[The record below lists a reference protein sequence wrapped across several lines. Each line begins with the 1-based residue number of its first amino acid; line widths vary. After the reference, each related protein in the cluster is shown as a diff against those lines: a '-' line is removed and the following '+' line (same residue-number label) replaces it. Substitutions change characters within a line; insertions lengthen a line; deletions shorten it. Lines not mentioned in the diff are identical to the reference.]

1 MRSADYCPP
10 PERLCRSPSRGR
22 RWRTGKAGSAAA
34 AWPGITLACI
44 SAVLGACASAPEVV
58 TKSIAVAQQAAS
70 SAATTVAA
78 AVPVI
83 TEAPVAPE
91 AQRAFDAAR
100 ADLRAGRTAEAERG
114 FRDLAARHPQ
124 LGGAHAN
131 LGLILRNAGKHD
143 ESIAALEQAVKVSPK
158 QPVYFNQLGVSY
170 RHKGRFDKARDAYE
184 QALSLDAA
192 YADAHLNLG
201 VLLDLYLGDS
211 ASALSHYE
219 RYLELG
225 GDAAVGK
232 WVADL
237 KNRKPV
243 SVAQAVVKSGAKKE

>member
-1 MRSADYCPP
+1 MRSADCC
-10 PERLCRSPSRGR
+10 PERLRRSPSRGR
-22 RWRTGKAGSAAA
+22 RGRTGKAGSAAA
-34 AWPGITLACI
+34 TWLGIVLAST

-58 TKSIAVAQQAAS
+58 TKSVEVVQQAAS
-70 SAATTVAA
+70 SAVSTVAA
-78 AVPVI
+78 AVPVV

-100 ADLRAGRTAEAERG
+100 AHLRAGRMAEAERG
-114 FRDLAARHPQ
+114 FRDVIAKHPE

-131 LGLILRNAGKHD
+131 IGLILRNAGKHD
-143 ESIAALEQAVKVSPK
+143 ESIAALEQAVKASPK
-158 QPVYFNQLGVSY
+158 QPVFHNQLGVSY
-170 RHKGRFDKARDAYE
+170 RHKGRFDKARAAYE
-184 QALSLDAA
+184 QALSLDPA

-201 VLLDLYLGDS
+201 VLLDLYVGDS

-243 SVAQAVVKSGAKKE
+243 SVAQAVVKPGAKKE